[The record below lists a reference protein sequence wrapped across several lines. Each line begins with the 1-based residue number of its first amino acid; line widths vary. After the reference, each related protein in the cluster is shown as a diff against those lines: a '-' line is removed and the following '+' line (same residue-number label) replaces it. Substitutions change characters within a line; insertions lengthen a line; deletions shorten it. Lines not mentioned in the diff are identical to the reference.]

1 MNLKSYFALLFLV
14 PFFNNVFAQA
24 EKIYGLNFSAN
35 ELKLTSMDIN
45 TGEVEILSSEV
56 LSPDIFA
63 QGVSD
68 FDPIEKRY
76 FYVRGGNSNNTE
88 LFTVDALTG
97 ETISSPTLSQPGTG
111 NTVSPITN
119 IAYNWLDDELY
130 GVNHQYN
137 GNNTELRLSKVNTE
151 TGEVTIIANNPS
163 STTPFLIGNSDIDP
177 VNRKYYYATTDK
189 IYTVDLDS
197 GLTVDNPNIQ
207 YPMSGNQF
215 TANLTYDWQNDL
227 LYCLHFLSVPNP
239 DPFSDSLTSELRLST
254 IDPISGSMTLIS
266 QEITS
271 NDGFSM
277 GDCDIDPT
285 GNRYFYVRQN
295 ELYIVSLFDGTVI
308 AQIPVEN
315 QNNAVVPMINMSY
328 DDLSSIPSGPI
339 PMDMG
344 ESILLSPNETINVS
358 AWVGDEAIYE
368 WQDGNT
374 DHNRTIS
381 EAGVYTVTI
390 NKDAF
395 AIEGTLEVNA
405 TLSTEDDL
413 KLNVDFVVAPNPA
426 SENILYTIESEKP
439 LTGQVLL
446 LDAFGRVLQTN
457 NTLENTGSFSVKE
470 MPSGTYSLQYRE
482 GDKLVSRNVLV
493 VN

>member
-24 EKIYGLNFSAN
+24 DKIYGLNFSSN
-35 ELKLTSMDIN
+35 ELRLTSMDIN
-45 TGEVEILSSEV
+45 SGDVEILSSEV

-68 FDPIEKRY
+68 FDPIGKRY
-76 FYVRGGNSNNTE
+76 FYVRGSSNNTE

-130 GVNHQYN
+130 GVNYQYN
-137 GNNTELRLSKVNTE
+137 GTDTELRLSKVNTE
-151 TGEVTIIANNPS
+151 TGEVTIIANSPS
-163 STTPFLIGNSDIDP
+163 STTPYLSGNSDIDP
-177 VNRKYYYATTDK
+177 VNRKYYYATSDK

-197 GLTVDNPNIQ
+197 GETLNSPNIV
-207 YPMSGNQF
+207 YPMSGTQF
-215 TANLTYDWQNDL
+215 TANLTYDWQNEL

-239 DPFSDSLTSELRLST
+239 DPLSDSLTSELRLST
-254 IDPISGSMTLIS
+254 IDPVSGSMSLIS

-295 ELYIVSLFDGTVI
+295 ELYIVSLFDGSVI
-308 AQIPVEN
+308 AQVPIDN
-315 QNNAVVPMINMSY
+315 LNNAIAPVINMSY
-328 DDLSSIPSGPI
+328 DDLYSQPVGFI

-344 ESILLSPNETINVS
+344 ESVLLSENETIDVS
-358 AWVGDEAIYE
+358 AWVGDDATYE

-374 DHNRTIS
+374 DPDRTIS

-395 AIEGTLEVNA
+395 SIQGTLEVNA
-405 TLSTEDDL
+405 TVSVANDL
-413 KLNVDFVVAPNPA
+413 QLNIDFSVAPNPT
-426 SENILYTIESEKP
+426 SDNILYTIESENP
-439 LTGQVLL
+439 LTGQVFL
-446 LDAFGRVLQTN
+446 LDAYGRVLQTN

-470 MPSGTYSLQYRE
+470 MPSGTYSVQYRE
-482 GDKLVSRNVLV
+482 GDQVVSRNVLV

>member
-1 MNLKSYFALLFLV
+1 MNLKSYLALLFLV

-24 EKIYGLNFSAN
+24 DKVYGLNFSAN
-35 ELKLTSMDIN
+35 ELKLTSLDVN
-45 TGEVEILSSEV
+45 SGEVEILSSEV

-68 FDPIEKRY
+68 FDPIGKRY
-76 FYVRGGNSNNTE
+76 FYVRGGSNDAE
-88 LFTVDALTG
+88 IFTVDALTG
-97 ETISSPTLSQPGTG
+97 QTIYSPTLSQPGSG

-130 GVNHQYN
+130 GVNYQYN
-137 GNNTELRLSKVNTE
+137 GNSTELRLSKVDIE
-151 TGEVTIIANNPS
+151 TGEVTIIANSPS
-163 STTPFLIGNSDIDP
+163 STTPFTTGNSDIDP
-177 VNRKYYYATTDK
+177 VNRKYFYATTDK

-197 GLTVDNPNIQ
+197 GETLDSPNIQ
-207 YPMSGNQF
+207 YPMSGTQF

-266 QEITS
+266 QDITS

-315 QNNAVVPMINMSY
+315 LNNSVVPMINMSY
-328 DDLSSIPSGPI
+328 DDLTTIPSSPI
-339 PMDMG
+339 TMDMG
-344 ESILLSPNETINVS
+344 EPVLLGENETIDVS
-358 AWVGDEAIYE
+358 AWVGDDAIYE

-374 DHNRTIS
+374 DHSRTIS

-395 AIEGTLEVNA
+395 TIEGTLEVNA
-405 TLSTEDDL
+405 TVSADDDL

-426 SENILYTIESEKP
+426 SENILYTIESANP
-439 LTGQVLL
+439 LTGQLIL

-457 NTLENTGSFSVKE
+457 NTVETSGSFSVKE

-482 GDKLVSRNVLV
+482 GDKVLTQNVLV